1 MGWKSHGKLGSREK
15 ILNWALC
22 TFFHTLFPA
31 VLNFLGARQG
41 TFCVTLDFTLED
53 TKKTQYFSQG
63 NGSEFLWLLLD
74 MILWWIYRV
83 HYMCKKLTLL
93 PIFSKQNKHYS
104 IIQQIENLY
113 KMPGSVLGVNKSVMN
128 PAWSSRPWGAHY
140 LSGEQRH
147 QLC

>member
-113 KMPGSVLGVNKSVMN
+113 KMPGSVLGVKKSVMN